1 MSKDEQHKRRDIV
14 AACLWINSSG
24 LNPGTAGN
32 ISVRH
37 GDSMLI
43 SPSGVPY
50 EQLEPEDI
58 VSMTLTGEYG
68 SYVASGTNV
77 PSSEWRFHLDIMRA
91 RPDVG
96 AIVHTHSLYATVL
109 GCARKD
115 IPPVHYMIAAAGG
128 ASIRCSRYA
137 TYGTAELSQAA
148 LEALEDRTCCI
159 LANHGMIATGPNLAK
174 AQWLAVE
181 LETIAKQYY
190 LTLCIGGP
198 VLLGEAEIA
207 HVKERFKGYGP
218 KPKAQAAN
226 ENAGETPRKK
236 KKKD

>member
-32 ISVRH
+32 ISVRY
-37 GDSMLI
+37 GDTMLI

-58 VSMTLTGEYG
+58 VAMTLTGEYG

-109 GCARKD
+109 ACARKD

-128 ASIRCSRYA
+128 SSIRCSRYA

-148 LEALEDRTCCI
+148 LEALEDRNCCI

-207 HVKERFKGYGP
+207 QVKERFKGYGP
-218 KPKAQAAN
+218 KPKAQPAN
-226 ENAGETPRKK
+226 QNAGEGGKKRKK
-236 KKKD
+236 G

>member
-32 ISVRH
+32 ISVRY
-37 GDSMLI
+37 GDTMLI

-58 VSMTLTGEYG
+58 VAMTLTGEYG

-109 GCARKD
+109 ACARKD

-128 ASIRCSRYA
+128 PSIRCSRYA

-148 LEALEDRTCCI
+148 LEALKDRNCCI

-207 HVKERFKGYGP
+207 QVKERFKGYGP
-218 KPKAQAAN
+218 KPKAQPAN
-226 ENAGETPRKK
+226 QNAGEGGKKRKK
-236 KKKD
+236 G

>member
-58 VSMTLTGEYG
+58 VAMTLTGEYG

-109 GCARKD
+109 ACARKD

-128 ASIRCSRYA
+128 PSIRCGRYA
-137 TYGTAELSQAA
+137 TFGTAELSQAA
-148 LEALEDRTCCI
+148 LEALEDRNCCI

-207 HVKERFKGYGP
+207 QVKERFKGYGP
-218 KPKAQAAN
+218 KPKAQPAN
-226 ENAGETPRKK
+226 QNAGEGGKKRKK
-236 KKKD
+236 G

>member
-1 MSKDEQHKRRDIV
+1 MSKEELQKRRDIV
-14 AACLWINSSG
+14 AACLWMNSSG
-24 LNPGTAGN
+24 LNQGTSGN

-37 GDSMLI
+37 GDAMLI

-58 VSMTLTGEYG
+58 VAMTLTGEYG
-68 SYVASGTNV
+68 SYVATGANV

-109 GCARKD
+109 ACARKD

-128 ASIRCSRYA
+128 SSIRCSRYA

-148 LEALEDRTCCI
+148 LEALEDRNCCI

-207 HVKERFKGYGP
+207 QVKERFKGYGP
-218 KPKAQAAN
+218 KPKAQPAN
-226 ENAGETPRKK
+226 QNAGEGGKKRKK
-236 KKKD
+236 G

>member
-32 ISVRH
+32 ISVRY
-37 GDSMLI
+37 GDTMLI

-58 VSMTLTGEYG
+58 VAMTLTGEYG

-109 GCARKD
+109 ACARKD

-128 ASIRCSRYA
+128 SSIRCSRYA

-148 LEALEDRTCCI
+148 LEALKDRNCCI

-207 HVKERFKGYGP
+207 QVKERFKGYGP
-218 KPKAQAAN
+218 KPKAQPAN
-226 ENAGETPRKK
+226 QNAGEGGKKRKK
-236 KKKD
+236 G

>member
-32 ISVRH
+32 ISVRY
-37 GDSMLI
+37 GDTMLI

-58 VSMTLTGEYG
+58 VAMTLTGEYG

-109 GCARKD
+109 ACARKD

-128 ASIRCSRYA
+128 SSIRCSRYA

-148 LEALEDRTCCI
+148 LEALEDRNCCI

-198 VLLGEAEIA
+198 VLLGDAEIA

-218 KPKAQAAN
+218 KPKAQPAN
-226 ENAGETPRKK
+226 QNAGESGKKRKK
-236 KKKD
+236 G

>member
-58 VSMTLTGEYG
+58 VAMTLTGEYG

-109 GCARKD
+109 ACARKD

-128 ASIRCSRYA
+128 PSIRCSRYA
-137 TYGTAELSQAA
+137 TYGTAELSEAA
-148 LEALEDRTCCI
+148 LEALDGRSCCI

-207 HVKERFKGYGP
+207 QVKERFKGYGP
-218 KPKAQAAN
+218 KPKAQPAN
-226 ENAGETPRKK
+226 QNAGESGKKRKK
-236 KKKD
+236 G